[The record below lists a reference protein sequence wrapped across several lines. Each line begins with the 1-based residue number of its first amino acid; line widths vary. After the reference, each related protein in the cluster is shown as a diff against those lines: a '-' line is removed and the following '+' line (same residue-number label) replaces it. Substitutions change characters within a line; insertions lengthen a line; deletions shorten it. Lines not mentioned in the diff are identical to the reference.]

1 MYDDDEFD
9 DGFGDAAPGDDVLQ
23 VVERSDGVTARGV
36 AGALGIGTEEAKE
49 RLQALQ
55 ASGEIEETGDGTWL
69 VPERAGADDPYVF

>member
-1 MYDDDEFD
+1 MTDGEFGGSD
-9 DGFGDAAPGDDVLQ
+9 DAAPGDDVLQ

-49 RLQALQ
+49 RLRSLQ
-55 ASGEIEETGDGTWL
+55 ASGEIEEVNGVWL

>member
-1 MYDDDEFD
+1 MYDDEF
-9 DGFGDAAPGDDVLQ
+9 GEEAPGDDVLQ

-49 RLQALQ
+49 RLAALQ
-55 ASGEIEETGDGTWL
+55 ASGEIAEATDGTWI